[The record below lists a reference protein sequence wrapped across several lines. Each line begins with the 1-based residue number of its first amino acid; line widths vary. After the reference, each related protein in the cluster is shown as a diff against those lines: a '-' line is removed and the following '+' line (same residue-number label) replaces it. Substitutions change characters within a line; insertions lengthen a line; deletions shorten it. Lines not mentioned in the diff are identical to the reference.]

1 MVVVQQVPPQPRLER
16 VGPRESARRDGQV
29 PLREHVRGRARR
41 RLAVEQVDDARHGVA
56 NFSGGRLEAAR
67 QRVPD
72 AGTFT
77 FNKEGHTAGEL
88 LRMQLLRDHQVQ
100 YAGYQLPH
108 PLEHRMLIKV
118 QTTGQT
124 AAPVDVLK
132 AAIVDLQ
139 GETEALDRGFRDGVA
154 AVRERQMQI

>member
-1 MVVVQQVPPQPRLER
+1 MTR
-16 VGPRESARRDGQV
+16 VTASLIFPGVGWKP
-29 PLREHVRGRARR
+29 RGRSSA
-41 RLAVEQVDDARHGVA
+41 AD
-56 NFSGGRLEAAR
+56 EA
-67 QRVPD
+67 
-72 AGTFT
+72 
-77 FNKEGHTAGEL
+77 L
-88 LRMQLLRDHQVQ
+88 QLLRDHQVQ

>member
-1 MVVVQQVPPQPRLER
+1 MHGSRRSSGPPIFESTSHGQKKLEYKAD
-16 VGPRESARRDGQV
+16 E
-29 PLREHVRGRARR
+29 
-41 RLAVEQVDDARHGVA
+41 
-56 NFSGGRLEAAR
+56 
-67 QRVPD
+67 RVPD

>member
-1 MVVVQQVPPQPRLER
+1 MARADAGHARGAARASENERARQTRVVHLH
-16 VGPRESARRDGQV
+16 DGQKK
-29 PLREHVRGRARR
+29 
-41 RLAVEQVDDARHGVA
+41 
-56 NFSGGRLEAAR
+56 LEYKADE
-67 QRVPD
+67 RVPD

>member
-1 MVVVQQVPPQPRLER
+1 MFWTT
-16 VGPRESARRDGQV
+16 ARRSWNTKRTSASPTRDT
-29 PLREHVRGRARR
+29 LTAMRR
-41 RLAVEQVDDARHGVA
+41 V
-56 NFSGGRLEAAR
+56 
-67 QRVPD
+67 
-72 AGTFT
+72 
-77 FNKEGHTAGEL
+77 TAGEWRA
-88 LRMQLLRDHQVQ
+88 RMQLLRDHQVQ
-100 YAGYQLPH
+100 YADDAMIQLPH

>member
-1 MVVVQQVPPQPRLER
+1 MVTMVQ
-16 VGPRESARRDGQV
+16 
-29 PLREHVRGRARR
+29 
-41 RLAVEQVDDARHGVA
+41 
-56 NFSGGRLEAAR
+56 
-67 QRVPD
+67 
-72 AGTFT
+72 
-77 FNKEGHTAGEL
+77 
-88 LRMQLLRDHQVQ
+88 
-100 YAGYQLPH
+100 
-108 PLEHRMLIKV
+108 V

>member
-1 MVVVQQVPPQPRLER
+1 M
-16 VGPRESARRDGQV
+16 

-41 RLAVEQVDDARHGVA
+41 RLAIEQVDDARHGVA

-67 QRVPD
+67 QEQRRRRGVEPVPLV
-72 AGTFT
+72 GRR
-77 FNKEGHTAGEL
+77 L
-88 LRMQLLRDHQVQ
+88 
-100 YAGYQLPH
+100 
-108 PLEHRMLIKV
+108 
-118 QTTGQT
+118 GQT

>member
-1 MVVVQQVPPQPRLER
+1 MES
-16 VGPRESARRDGQV
+16 GPR
-29 PLREHVRGRARR
+29 HRAQMDSRFHNR
-41 RLAVEQVDDARHGVA
+41 SLSHCVIIATKA
-56 NFSGGRLEAAR
+56 
-67 QRVPD
+67 D

>member
-1 MVVVQQVPPQPRLER
+1 MGQVGRRLGIADVLR
-16 VGPRESARRDGQV
+16 HAPRE
-29 PLREHVRGRARR
+29 LELEGRHD
-41 RLAVEQVDDARHGVA
+41 QGGV
-56 NFSGGRLEAAR
+56 GWR
-67 QRVPD
+67 D

>member
-1 MVVVQQVPPQPRLER
+1 ME
-16 VGPRESARRDGQV
+16 
-29 PLREHVRGRARR
+29 
-41 RLAVEQVDDARHGVA
+41 DDAEIQHERAVK
-56 NFSGGRLEAAR
+56 F
-67 QRVPD
+67 D
-72 AGTFT
+72 F
-77 FNKEGHTAGEL
+77 HT
-88 LRMQLLRDHQVQ
+88 
-100 YAGYQLPH
+100 GYQLPH

>member
-1 MVVVQQVPPQPRLER
+1 MYIQPINGTTRL
-16 VGPRESARRDGQV
+16 VILV
-29 PLREHVRGRARR
+29 
-41 RLAVEQVDDARHGVA
+41 
-56 NFSGGRLEAAR
+56 
-67 QRVPD
+67 
-72 AGTFT
+72 TI
-77 FNKEGHTAGEL
+77 HT
-88 LRMQLLRDHQVQ
+88 
-100 YAGYQLPH
+100 GYQLPH

>member
-1 MVVVQQVPPQPRLER
+1 MTRVTASLIFPGVGWKPR
-16 VGPRESARRDGQV
+16 GI
-29 PLREHVRGRARR
+29 
-41 RLAVEQVDDARHGVA
+41 
-56 NFSGGRLEAAR
+56 
-67 QRVPD
+67 
-72 AGTFT
+72 T

-139 GETEALDRGFRDGVA
+139 GETQALDRGFRDGVA
-154 AVRERQMQI
+154 TVRERQMQI

>member
-1 MVVVQQVPPQPRLER
+1 MTR
-16 VGPRESARRDGQV
+16 VTASLIFPGVGWKP
-29 PLREHVRGRARR
+29 RGRS
-41 RLAVEQVDDARHGVA
+41 
-56 NFSGGRLEAAR
+56 N
-67 QRVPD
+67 
-72 AGTFT
+72 
-77 FNKEGHTAGEL
+77 
-88 LRMQLLRDHQVQ
+88 
-100 YAGYQLPH
+100 AGYQLPH

>member
-1 MVVVQQVPPQPRLER
+1 MLPIFTRGALSR
-16 VGPRESARRDGQV
+16 HAMRWARSA
-29 PLREHVRGRARR
+29 
-41 RLAVEQVDDARHGVA
+41 GV
-56 NFSGGRLEAAR
+56 F
-67 QRVPD
+67 
-72 AGTFT
+72 
-77 FNKEGHTAGEL
+77 
-88 LRMQLLRDHQVQ
+88 
-100 YAGYQLPH
+100 
-108 PLEHRMLIKV
+108 IKV